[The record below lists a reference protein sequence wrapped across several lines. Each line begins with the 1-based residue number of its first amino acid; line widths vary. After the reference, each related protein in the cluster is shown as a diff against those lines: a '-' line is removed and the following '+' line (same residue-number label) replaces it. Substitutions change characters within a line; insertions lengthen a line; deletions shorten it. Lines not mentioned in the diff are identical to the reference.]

1 MPHNKQ
7 IFLNLVKLTDKKK
20 QRLPAIRTE
29 DTILAQTEKSLHR
42 DRIIHELESSIFK
55 HKEEYAI
62 LTSEATL
69 SKQTSP
75 QWRLRSVFFVSVLL
89 TNLNPKKL
97 TEPRVVYHVA
107 SGSEVYRMVL

>member
-1 MPHNKQ
+1 M
-7 IFLNLVKLTDKKK
+7 
-20 QRLPAIRTE
+20 RTE
-29 DTILAQTEKSLHR
+29 DTIPAQTQTSRIKAEET
-42 DRIIHELESSIFK
+42 DQIIHELKNSTRSTLPSP
-55 HKEEYAI
+55 YTV

-75 QWRLRSVFFVSVLL
+75 QWRLRSVFFVFMLF

-107 SGSEVYRMVL
+107 SGSEVYRMVLQ